1 MTVDST
7 IASHVAEIKALP
19 YAKHITAED
28 VIERNFGY
36 KIIRQQVSAGRNSV
50 IYRCESSRRSDVYC
64 VVKAYKYGKDRV
76 RLSLKEE
83 TCQIMRY
90 VSGKISQIISTYDVF
105 YTNEKIY
112 LMCDWTSRG
121 DVLTNMR
128 MRAIRLNEHILHTWA
143 IDLFNAI
150 NFLHS
155 NAICH
160 RNLAPSCLLLT
171 NDSHVRIGSLGDACI
186 YTKPD
191 GTLIKQKW
199 ARFSRLTN
207 WNQPPEVAKGK
218 QYDPRRADIWSAGA
232 TLYWFITR
240 NHPIDYRSS
249 SKMTKQLDLRLS
261 IMRKVSNK
269 CQDFVKRM
277 LTFQPAHRPTIQQ
290 ALEME
295 WLGGAGGTSHPAD
308 QHESAGATAE
318 ITVSEK
324 AADPGEATGPEETEP
339 ESSTSKTVMP
349 EPTNTS
355 PQ

>member
-19 YAKHITAED
+19 YAEYVISED
-28 VIERNFGY
+28 VINRSFGY
-36 KIIRQQVSAGRNSV
+36 KIIRQQISAGRNSV
-50 IYRCESSRRSDVYC
+50 IYRCESTKMPDVYC
-64 VVKAYKYGKDRV
+64 VVKAYKYGKDKV
-76 RLSLKEE
+76 KMSLREE

-90 VSGKISQIISTYDVF
+90 VSGKISQIISTYDIY

-128 MRAIRLNEHILHTWA
+128 HKSIRLNEHILHTWA

-150 NFLHS
+150 DFLHS

-171 NDSHVRIGSLGDACI
+171 NDSHVKIGSLGDACI
-186 YTKPD
+186 YVKPD

-199 ARFSRLTN
+199 VRFSRVSN
-207 WNQPPEVAKGK
+207 WNQPPEVAKGR

-232 TLYWFITR
+232 TLYWFVTR
-240 NHPIDYRSS
+240 NHPIDYRSNS
-249 SKMTKQLDLRLS
+249 RMTKQLDLRLS
-261 IMRKVSNK
+261 IMRKVSNR
-269 CQDFVKRM
+269 CQDFIKKV
-277 LTFQPAHRPTIQQ
+277 LAFQPANRPTINQ

-295 WLGGAGGTSHPAD
+295 WLGGAGRGPHSAD
-308 QHESAGATAE
+308 QTHESGAPE

-324 AADPGEATGPEETEP
+324 AADPGEATGPEEAEA
-339 ESSTSKTVMP
+339 EQSTSKNVMR
-349 EPTNTS
+349 EPGNKS
-355 PQ
+355 P